1 MNINQKLIENIIIP
15 EGKNIISIGLN
26 ILGKE
31 IFLSKKCA
39 SAWDDM
45 QKAADAV
52 RESLDTGKAL
62 AHFET
67 W

>member
-1 MNINQKLIENIIIP
+1 LKGEKGAARDSLIYM
-15 EGKNIISIGLN
+15 GAMALK
-26 ILGKE
+26 
-31 IFLSKKCA
+31 FVKKY
-39 SAWDDM
+39 DDM